1 MASLTG
7 YGKWIYQVNHKWDW
21 EGDCL
26 HVNLSVKKSSLP
38 QGLNIESLTGVKLN
52 AFSDTC
58 LRHLFL
64 TDPRSFY
71 NFWNI
76 QGSLQSASQT
86 SEGFLG
92 KATKD
97 TRCYYLPTLFRNI
110 NNSTSKEGRWFGVV
124 KYQKIH
130 SQHLHVFCWSMLE
143 MFPSGQHCLS
153 NVALWEQGFLVK
165 GPLQTSD
172 TWNILIFCQSDTNL
186 IFF

>member
-1 MASLTG
+1 MASLTS
-7 YGKWIYQVNHKWDW
+7 YGKWIYQVNHKWGW

-124 KYQKIH
+124 KYQRFILNI
-130 SQHLHVFCWSMLE
+130 SMCFVEACLRCFLLGNTVFLMLPCE
-143 MFPSGQHCLS
+143 SRAFLS
-153 NVALWEQGFLVK
+153 RVPFKPQ
-165 GPLQTSD
+165 
-172 TWNILIFCQSDTNL
+172 ILETY
-186 IFF
+186 